1 MVMNA
6 NIGNKIFNAKRI
18 NKQVFPDGNYDL
30 AFYKNA
36 WRKDAKSTTY
46 PSPRALNESLM
57 AQSNSFFVE
66 DGSAFSI
73 QNVQLGYTF
82 RNVFGSGRIRA
93 YLSAQRPLNLFGYN
107 GFTTQIGGSPT
118 ETGIDGSAVY
128 PMQAIYTAGV
138 NINF

>member
-1 MVMNA
+1 MPA
-6 NIGNKIFNAKRI
+6 
-18 NKQVFPDGNYDL
+18 
-30 AFYKNA
+30 
-36 WRKDAKSTTY
+36 STTI
-46 PSPRALNESLM
+46 SP
-57 AQSNSFFVE
+57 
-66 DGSAFSI
+66 GSAFSI

-93 YLSAQRPLNLFGYN
+93 YISAQRPLNLFGYN